1 VASNYRRRG
10 RFRSAALANHGC
22 TATTSRAVVVDACR
36 SNAAVARVG
45 SGGDIYRGLER
56 DGAACDLTAFAMS
69 STGLPIGVQ
78 LVAAYGRDD
87 LLLRVGSAM
96 EADIRWDVRRA
107 PVHASTEA

>member
-1 VASNYRRRG
+1 
-10 RFRSAALANHGC
+10 
-22 TATTSRAVVVDACR
+22 
-36 SNAAVARVG
+36 
-45 SGGDIYRGLER
+45 
-56 DGAACDLTAFAMS
+56 MS